1 MSTRII
7 LIPAFSLPLFPSHLP
22 FFLTFSKEGR
32 SREFVQLSTRFQ
44 TRRDFS
50 RLFSFEGKYAF
61 SLLSSFL
68 LASCLQFRG
77 LKREGGR
84 GRRER
89 RCNYLFQRNLF
100 EIFAGRDCCSGVIG
114 KMGLM
119 MDDSRRWCGNVSF
132 SLRYGLSREIVDL
145 YFLIIIFSYHNF
157 DNFVNSYTKT
167 LNYFR

>member
-50 RLFSFEGKYAF
+50 RLFPFEGKYAF
-61 SLLSSFL
+61 SLQFL
-68 LASCLQFRG
+68 ARFLPLVSWIKKG
-77 LKREGGR
+77 GGR
-84 GRRER
+84 GS
-89 RCNYLFQRNLF
+89 CNYLFQRNLF

-114 KMGLM
+114 KMELM

-145 YFLIIIFSYHNF
+145 CFLIIIFSYHNF
-157 DNFVNSYTKT
+157 DNFVNS
-167 LNYFR
+167 RH

>member
-50 RLFSFEGKYAF
+50 RLFPF
-61 SLLSSFL
+61 
-68 LASCLQFRG
+68 
-77 LKREGGR
+77 EGGR
-84 GRRER
+84 GS
-89 RCNYLFQRNLF
+89 CNYLFQRNLF

-114 KMGLM
+114 KMELM

-145 YFLIIIFSYHNF
+145 CFLIIIFSYHNF
-157 DNFVNSYTKT
+157 DNFVNS
-167 LNYFR
+167 RH

>member
-50 RLFSFEGKYAF
+50 RLFPFEGKCAF
-61 SLLSSFL
+61 SRRFL
-68 LASCLQFRG
+68 PLQFRG

-84 GRRER
+84 GS
-89 RCNYLFQRNLF
+89 CNYLFQRNLF

-157 DNFVNSYTKT
+157 DNFVNS
-167 LNYFR
+167 RH